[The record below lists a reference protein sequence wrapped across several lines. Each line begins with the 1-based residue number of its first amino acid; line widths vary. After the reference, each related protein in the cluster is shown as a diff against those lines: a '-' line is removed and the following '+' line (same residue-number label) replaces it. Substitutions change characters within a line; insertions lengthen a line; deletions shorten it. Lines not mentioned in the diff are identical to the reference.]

1 MELRLRPVLDCRMP
15 TLASKAAFYLPLDEM
30 PTFRKKIHGLK
41 LLESHPPRSV
51 KDLRNIISS
60 EIKAVSKK
68 LSRLERSYYG
78 IGKSIQHEVDKYV
91 MPLKGVMRMLTI
103 FEFSSVST
111 IENAIKT
118 GSDPKRYKGDPNNIA
133 LLKEVFAKVQTYVPD
148 KFNEISSYCLKILET
163 LEKYFLSFYEPHKEH
178 YLETAAHYEEQR
190 NNWISTIKNSLNR
203 VKKLQKDFKERMIH
217 YTMFTPP
224 VAAFCQKNEC
234 EQVPF
239 LLLFADACTNIRA
252 AMTVMNT
259 WLQAD
264 ENYPI
269 FLRNDI
275 DNMEQLKEEKIKLMR
290 AAKTK
295 YHSAT
300 YKLTQTEVE
309 YDKAIFEVESVK
321 EKEEALTIEAD
332 YLRNLQNELRMEL
345 EIKEFRKDELKK
357 KQSEFTPENYY
368 EVFDMLTEEAR
379 FVKERMPLIKRQLA
393 AAEHKLEWM
402 HEKKVHLQ
410 KIEKEISQLKKE
422 MEETSNEREIREV
435 EYKRVEKGLEVARK
449 IYMFKTSSD
458 YAEKIYFSLPI
469 GPRCKIQ
476 PYVDGPDDKLD
487 QACAKLS
494 QIIQQDWM
502 LLYRNLPFYPK
513 RGSQTIEK
521 DIAETREEGS
531 RGLTEDCA
539 RIALARWRR
548 HHTRAKTD
556 DLVDAL
562 KKIKRLDGVKA
573 VDNIVN
579 PPQVEHVT
587 QEIYIPPSIGPEL
600 VPFYKEC
607 ERYDQ
612 LRASHKV
619 RTER

>member
-1 MELRLRPVLDCRMP
+1 MRPVLDCRMP

-118 GSDPKRYKGDPNNIA
+118 GSDPKRYK
-133 LLKEVFAKVQTYVPD
+133 
-148 KFNEISSYCLKILET
+148 
-163 LEKYFLSFYEPHKEH
+163 
-178 YLETAAHYEEQR
+178 
-190 NNWISTIKNSLNR
+190 
-203 VKKLQKDFKERMIH
+203 
-217 YTMFTPP
+217 
-224 VAAFCQKNEC
+224 
-234 EQVPF
+234 
-239 LLLFADACTNIRA
+239 DACTNIRA

-368 EVFDMLTEEAR
+368 EVFDMLTEEA
-379 FVKERMPLIKRQLA
+379 
-393 AAEHKLEWM
+393 
-402 HEKKVHLQ
+402 
-410 KIEKEISQLKKE
+410 
-422 MEETSNEREIREV
+422 
-435 EYKRVEKGLEVARK
+435 
-449 IYMFKTSSD
+449 SSD

-573 VDNIVN
+573 VDSIVN